1 MNKKEYVR
9 LRNRTHLKLKRAS
22 TEWGKIGNM
31 IMIANPWFFDK
42 ISWVSNTYTAVP
54 LLTPSDDI
62 NSIMLNKFSFIVVAK
77 NTTFYALMRPADAF
91 VFAMTQATR
100 DEFSVAMD
108 SLKRTIYSV
117 IASLYNESDVYEN
130 IKYVLGPKIMN
141 MVRRKYE
148 FIEATYR

>member
-1 MNKKEYVR
+1 
-9 LRNRTHLKLKRAS
+9 
-22 TEWGKIGNM
+22 M

-42 ISWVSNTYTAVP
+42 ISWVSNIYTAVP

-62 NSIMLNKFSFIVVAK
+62 NNIMLNKFSFIVVAK
-77 NTTFYALMRPADAF
+77 KTKFYALMRPADAF

-108 SLKRTIYSV
+108 SLKLTIHLV
-117 IASLYNESDVYEN
+117 ISNRDSESNVYEN
-130 IKYVLGPKIMN
+130 IKYVLGPKIMG
-141 MVRRKYE
+141 MLRRKYE